1 MSNTLWGIAM
11 LIILIVDLV
20 MIPGELA
27 KGKYT
32 SAAFSIA
39 GVIFSAIEGI
49 AYDLADAYEKEYRA
63 NPAYENEERMCYWR
77 YMGPKHW
84 SSKSNYDPYLPH

>member
-20 MIPGELA
+20 MIPGEIA
-27 KGKYT
+27 EGKYK

-39 GVIFSAIEGI
+39 GAIFSAI
-49 AYDLADAYEKEYRA
+49 A
-63 NPAYENEERMCYWR
+63 
-77 YMGPKHW
+77 MGMFFML
-84 SSKSNYDPYLPH
+84 SMTN

>member
-20 MIPGELA
+20 MIPGEIA
-27 KGKYT
+27 EGKYT

-39 GVIFSAIEGI
+39 GAIFSAMAMIMFFMLSI
-49 AYDLADAYEKEYRA
+49 A
-63 NPAYENEERMCYWR
+63 N
-77 YMGPKHW
+77 
-84 SSKSNYDPYLPH
+84 

>member
-20 MIPGELA
+20 MIPGEIA

-39 GVIFSAIEGI
+39 GAIFSAMAMAMFFI
-49 AYDLADAYEKEYRA
+49 LSMT
-63 NPAYENEERMCYWR
+63 N
-77 YMGPKHW
+77 
-84 SSKSNYDPYLPH
+84 

>member
-20 MIPGELA
+20 MIPGEITE
-27 KGKYT
+27 GKYT

-39 GVIFSAIEGI
+39 GAIFSAI
-49 AYDLADAYEKEYRA
+49 A
-63 NPAYENEERMCYWR
+63 
-77 YMGPKHW
+77 MGMFFML
-84 SSKSNYDPYLPH
+84 SMTN